1 MNLTRKYNYE
11 KVFIA
16 AILILFSFF
25 AIGFISEFAGD
36 QANIFFAK
44 TGDYMADYHNVA
56 KCCAEKNIY
65 HFGEVDTLSHE
76 HAYPPLTYMIFYYL
90 SKCANYLNLGAF
102 EAGRGT
108 TIGLAVSSFFMF
120 FISALFYVILYDA
133 YNGKKSYKFL
143 LSMAL
148 LLSSIFIFSFE
159 RGNTIILAAGCLFFF
174 ILNYKS
180 DNKIIRE
187 LAFIALAVA
196 AALKAYPALFG
207 ILLIFEKQYKEAI
220 RLAVYGLVFTF
231 LPFLFFKGGFGN
243 IPIWINNLSAN
254 SNVYNYGVFPRFNFR
269 FFASRISDPTLK
281 ESVYRIF
288 PKIDFLLCGTAT
300 LLSFF
305 HDKTW
310 KKILQLLLVIVIL
323 PVNSAEYCGL
333 YLFLAII
340 LFFNE
345 EQKTKFD
352 WLYLALF
359 ILILNP
365 YQMIYRGGTQEW
377 NVTVVLMNLSASLML
392 ILLTTES
399 LLKTVKFTRS
409 KLKKSRTCTMN

>member
-1 MNLTRKYNYE
+1 MNLAHKYSYE

-16 AILILFSFF
+16 AMLILFSFF
-25 AIGFISEFAGD
+25 AVGFVKDFAGD
-36 QANIFFAK
+36 QANVFFAK
-44 TGDYMADYHNVA
+44 TGDYMADYYNVA
-56 KCCAEKNIY
+56 KYCSEKNIY
-65 HFGEVDTLSHE
+65 HFGETDPLSHE

-133 YNGKKSYKFL
+133 YNGKKTYKFL
-143 LSMAL
+143 CSTIL
-148 LLSSIFIFSFE
+148 LLSSVFIFSFE
-159 RGNTIILAAGCLFFF
+159 RGNTILLAAACLFFF

-180 DNKIIRE
+180 DSKVIKE
-187 LAFIALAVA
+187 LSFVVLAVA
-196 AALKAYPALFG
+196 AALKAYPAIFG
-207 ILLIFEKQYKEAI
+207 ILLLFEKRYKEAI
-220 RLAVYGLVFTF
+220 RLAIYGLLFTF

-243 IPIWINNLSAN
+243 IPIWLNNLSAN
-254 SNVYNYGVFPRFNFR
+254 SNAYNYGVFPRFNFR
-269 FFASRISDPTLK
+269 FFASRISDPALK
-281 ESVYRIF
+281 ETVYRIF
-288 PKIDFLLCGTAT
+288 PKIDFLLCGAAT

-305 HDKTW
+305 HNKTW

-359 ILILNP
+359 VLVLNP
-365 YQMIYRGGTQEW
+365 YQIIYRGGIQEW
-377 NVTVVLMNLSASLML
+377 NITAVLMNLSASLML
-392 ILLTTES
+392 ILLMTES
-399 LLKTVKFTRS
+399 LLMAVKFTRS
-409 KLKKSRTCTMN
+409 KAKRFS